1 MLMLMV
7 MLLLTPREETRRRA
21 EGRRDLEPQLR
32 CYCRVQLLLR
42 AHTRADRQVH
52 RLLRLFNA
60 GRSGLLALWGLRHR
74 GVDVH
79 VVCAA
84 RLLLAEKAVR
94 RLHLSGRR
102 LEPTDARTQRGVTV
116 LFSALLSKKKL

>member
-1 MLMLMV
+1 MLMLML
-7 MLLLTPREETRRRA
+7 MLLMAPREETRRRA

-32 CYCRVQLLLR
+32 CDCRVLLR
-42 AHTRADRQVH
+42 AHTRTDRQVH
-52 RLLRLFNA
+52 RLLRLLNA
-60 GRSGLLALWGLRHR
+60 GRSGLLALWGR

-79 VVCAA
+79 VVRAA

-102 LEPTDARTQRGVTV
+102 LEPTDARTQRAVTV